1 MFINRH
7 TFRQAVTSCRS
18 NSIAIFFSNF
28 ILIKKPLQ
36 KLNLMGDRIESQLAP
51 PREIVRQVTTIAI
64 ALLLAIAV
72 SLFGIHLIRDS
83 DPYIQNVL
91 TLEGH
96 PERGRAMFEI
106 NCAGCHGIHADG
118 DVGPSLHHISQ
129 RKSKRRLIR
138 QVIGGQ
144 TPPMPKFQPSPQ
156 EMADLL
162 SYLETL

>member
-1 MFINRH
+1 
-7 TFRQAVTSCRS
+7 
-18 NSIAIFFSNF
+18 
-28 ILIKKPLQ
+28 
-36 KLNLMGDRIESQLAP
+36 MGDRLESQLAP
-51 PREIVRQVTTIAI
+51 PGVIIRRVTMVVL
-64 ALLLAIAV
+64 ALLLAIGV
-72 SLFGIHLIRDS
+72 SLFGIHLIGVS
-83 DPYIQNVL
+83 DPYIQDVL

-129 RKSKRRLIR
+129 RKSKRSLIR
-138 QVIGGQ
+138 QVISGK